1 MTAGF
6 EQASSNADPIPAT
19 AGIGLRGP
27 YHGEFID
34 RRPPVAWLEA
44 HSENYFAEDGIARGA
59 LRRIRRDYPV
69 SLHGVGLSIGS
80 TDPLDKEHLGRL
92 SALVGS
98 IEPALVSEHL
108 SWGAVGGRHLNDL
121 LPLPYTEEALE
132 HMVRRVQEVQDTLK
146 RPILIEN
153 VSSYLEFVDSAMPE
167 HEFLAEVSRRSGCGL
182 LLDIN
187 NIHVNAVN
195 HGFDPVAYVDAIPP
209 ERVAE
214 MHLAG
219 HTARRCGERDILI
232 DTHNTPVCGPV
243 WALFRHAVARFGPRP
258 TLIEWDSDFPPL
270 QRLLR
275 EAETARSILDEAHA
289 LAA

>member
-1 MTAGF
+1 MIPGF
-6 EQASSNADPIPAT
+6 EQASINADPIPAT

-27 YHGEFID
+27 FHGEFID
-34 RRPPVAWLEA
+34 RRPPISWLEA
-44 HSENYFAEDGIARGA
+44 HSENYFADDGIARGA
-59 LRRIRRDYPV
+59 LERIRPNYPI

-80 TDPLDKEHLGRL
+80 TDPLAKVHLARL
-92 SALVGS
+92 RALVDCV
-98 IEPALVSEHL
+98 EPALVSEHL
-108 SWGAVGGRHLNDL
+108 SWGAVNGRHLNDL
-121 LPLPYTEEALE
+121 LPLPYTEEALD
-132 HMVRRVQEVQDTLK
+132 HMVRRVQEVQDSLK

-153 VSSYLEFVDSAMPE
+153 VSSYLEFVDSAIPE
-167 HEFLAEVSRRSGCGL
+167 HEFLVAVSRRSGCGL

-195 HGFDPVAYVDAIPP
+195 HGFDPVAFLDAIPP

-219 HTARRCGERDILI
+219 HTARRCGEREILI

-243 WALFRHAVARFGPRP
+243 WDLFRLAVERIGRRP

-270 QRLLR
+270 ERLLR
-275 EAETARSILDEAHA
+275 EAETAQSILDKANE

>member
-1 MTAGF
+1 MTPDA
-6 EQASSNADPIPAT
+6 EQASINAEPIPAT

-27 YHGEFID
+27 YHGEIIN
-34 RRPPVAWLEA
+34 RRPPIAWLEA

-59 LRRIRRDYPV
+59 LERIRPDYPL

-80 TDPLDKEHLGRL
+80 TDPLDEEHLRRL
-92 SALVGS
+92 RALVDC

-132 HMVRRVQEVQDTLK
+132 HMVRRIQEVQDTLK

-153 VSSYLEFVDSAMPE
+153 ISSYLEFVDSAIPE
-167 HEFLAEVSRRSGCGL
+167 HEFLVAVSRRSGCGL

-187 NIHVNAVN
+187 NVYVNAVN
-195 HGFDPVAYVDAIPP
+195 HGFDPLVYLDAIPP
-209 ERVAE
+209 ERVVE

-219 HTARRCGERDILI
+219 HTARRYGEREILI
-232 DTHNTPVCGPV
+232 DTHNTPVCQPV
-243 WALFRHAVARFGPRP
+243 WELFRHAVARFGPRP
-258 TLIEWDSDFPPL
+258 TLIEWDSDYPAL
-270 QRLLR
+270 ERLLS
-275 EAETARSILDEAHA
+275 EADTARRILEEVHE

>member
-1 MTAGF
+1 MTPGA
-6 EQASSNADPIPAT
+6 EQASINAEPIPAT

-27 YHGEFID
+27 YHSEIIN
-34 RRPPVAWLEA
+34 RRPPIAWLEA

-59 LRRIRRDYPV
+59 LERIRPNYPL

-80 TDPLDKEHLGRL
+80 TDPLDEEHLRRL
-92 SALVGS
+92 RALVDC

-132 HMVRRVQEVQDTLK
+132 HMVRRIQEVQDALK

-153 VSSYLEFVDSAMPE
+153 ISSYLEFVDSAIPE
-167 HEFLAEVSRRSGCGL
+167 HEFLAAVSRKSGCGL

-187 NIHVNAVN
+187 NIYVNAVN
-195 HGFDPVAYVDAIPP
+195 HGFDPLVYLDAIPP

-219 HTARRCGERDILI
+219 HTARRCGEREILI
-232 DTHNTPVCGPV
+232 DTHNTPVSKPV
-243 WALFRHAVARFGPRP
+243 WELFRHAAARFGPRP
-258 TLIEWDSDFPPL
+258 TLIEWDSDYPAL
-270 QRLLR
+270 ERLLS
-275 EAETARSILDEAHA
+275 EADTARRILDEVHE

>member
-1 MTAGF
+1 MTSGV
-6 EQASSNADPIPAT
+6 EQASINAEPIPAT

-27 YHGEFID
+27 YHSEFIS
-34 RRPPVAWLEA
+34 RRPPIAWLEA
-44 HSENYFAEDGIARGA
+44 HSENYFSEDGIARSA
-59 LRRIRRDYPV
+59 LDRIRPNYPL

-80 TDPLDKEHLGRL
+80 ADPLDKDHLRRL
-92 SALVGS
+92 RALVDRV
-98 IEPALVSEHL
+98 EPALVSEHL

-132 HMVRRVQEVQDTLK
+132 HMVCRVQEVQDTLK

-153 VSSYLEFVDSAMPE
+153 ISSYLEFVDSAMPE
-167 HEFLAEVSRRSGCGL
+167 HEFLVEVSRQSGCGL

-195 HGFDPVAYVDAIPP
+195 HGFDPLAYLDAIPP
-209 ERVAE
+209 ARVAE

-219 HTARRCGERDILI
+219 HTARRFGEREILI
-232 DTHNTPVCGPV
+232 DTHNTPVSQPV
-243 WALFRHAVARFGPRP
+243 WDLFRHAVARFGPRP
-258 TLIEWDSDFPPL
+258 TLIEWDSDYPPL
-270 QRLLR
+270 ERLMS
-275 EAETARSILDEAHA
+275 EADTARRILDEACE

>member
-1 MTAGF
+1 MTPGVEHAAINS
-6 EQASSNADPIPAT
+6 EPIPAT

-27 YHGEFID
+27 YHGEIIN
-34 RRPPVAWLEA
+34 RRPPIAWLEA
-44 HSENYFAEDGIARGA
+44 HSENYFAEDGIASSA
-59 LRRIRRDYPV
+59 LERIRPNYPL

-80 TDPLDKEHLGRL
+80 TDPLDKDHLRRL
-92 SALVGS
+92 RALVHRV
-98 IEPALVSEHL
+98 EPALVSEHL

-132 HMVRRVQEVQDTLK
+132 HMVCRVQEVQDTLK

-153 VSSYLEFVDSAMPE
+153 ISSYLEFVDSAMPE
-167 HEFLAEVSRRSGCGL
+167 HEFLVEVSRQSGCGL

-195 HGFDPVAYVDAIPP
+195 HGFDPLAYLDAIPP
-209 ERVAE
+209 ARVAE

-219 HTARRCGERDILI
+219 HTARRFGEREILI
-232 DTHNTPVCGPV
+232 DTHNAPVCRPV
-243 WALFRHAVARFGPRP
+243 WELFRHAVARFGPRP
-258 TLIEWDSDFPPL
+258 ALIEWDSDYPPL
-270 QRLLR
+270 ERLMS
-275 EAETARSILDEAHA
+275 EADTARRILDEACE

>member
-1 MTAGF
+1 MTRGF
-6 EQASSNADPIPAT
+6 EPASINTDPIPAT

-27 YHGEFID
+27 FHEEFTS
-34 RRPPVAWLEA
+34 RRPAVAWLEA
-44 HSENYFAEDGIARGA
+44 HSENYFVTDGIARAA
-59 LRRIRRDYPV
+59 LERIRPNYPI

-80 TDPLDKEHLGRL
+80 TDPLDNEHLQRL
-92 SALVGS
+92 RELVHC

-108 SWGAVGGRHLNDL
+108 SWSAVEGRHLNDL

-146 RPILIEN
+146 RPILVEN

-167 HEFLAEVSRRSGCGL
+167 HEFLAAVSRHSGCGL

-187 NIHVNAVN
+187 NIYVNAVN
-195 HGFDPVAYVDAIPP
+195 HGFDPVAYIDAIPP
-209 ERVAE
+209 QQVAE

-219 HTARRCGERDILI
+219 HTEQQVGDREILI
-232 DTHNTPVCGPV
+232 DTHNAPVCEPV
-243 WALFRHAVARFGPRP
+243 WELFRYAVARLGPRP

-270 QRLLR
+270 ERLLQ
-275 EAETARSILDEAHA
+275 EAETARRILDEANE

>member
-6 EQASSNADPIPAT
+6 EQASINADPIPAT

-27 YHGEFID
+27 YHNEFID

-59 LRRIRRDYPV
+59 LRRIRRNYPV

-80 TDPLDKEHLGRL
+80 ADPLDKEHLGRL
-92 SALVGS
+92 GALVES

-121 LPLPYTEEALE
+121 LPLPYTEEALG

-153 VSSYLEFVDSAMPE
+153 VASYLEFAESAMPE
-167 HEFLAEVSRRSGCGL
+167 HEFLVEVSRRSGCGL

-219 HTARRCGERDILI
+219 HTARQCGEREILI
-232 DTHNTPVCGPV
+232 DTHNTPACQPV
-243 WALFRHAVARFGPRP
+243 WALFRHAVARLGPRP

-270 QRLLR
+270 ERLLR
-275 EAETARSILDEAHA
+275 EAETARSILDEAHE

>member
-1 MTAGF
+1 MTPA
-6 EQASSNADPIPAT
+6 ASRSSSNADPIPAT

-27 YHGEFID
+27 YHGEII
-34 RRPPVAWLEA
+34 RGRPHVAWLEA

-59 LRRIRRDYPV
+59 LERIRAHYPI

-80 TDPLDKEHLGRL
+80 TDPLDKDHLRRL
-92 SALVGS
+92 RALVDC

-108 SWGAVGGRHLNDL
+108 SWGTIGGHHLNDL

-132 HMVRRVQEVQDTLK
+132 HMVRRIHEVQDALQ

-153 VSSYLEFVDSAMPE
+153 ISSYLEFTSSAVPE
-167 HEFLAEVSRRSGCGL
+167 HEFLVSVSQRSGCSL

-219 HTARRCGERDILI
+219 HTSRNCGEREILI
-232 DTHNTPVCGPV
+232 DTHNTPICEPV
-243 WALFRHAVARFGPRP
+243 WELFRHAVERFGPRP
-258 TLIEWDSDFPPL
+258 TLIEWDSDYPPL
-270 QRLLR
+270 ETLLR
-275 EAETARSILDEAHA
+275 EAESAQRVLDQAHE

>member
-6 EQASSNADPIPAT
+6 EQASINADPIPAT

-27 YHGEFID
+27 YHNEFID

-59 LRRIRRDYPV
+59 LRRIRRNYPL
-69 SLHGVGLSIGS
+69 SLHGIGLSIGS

-92 SALVGS
+92 RALVES

-121 LPLPYTEEALE
+121 LPLPYTEEALK

-167 HEFLAEVSRRSGCGL
+167 HEFLVEVSRQSGCGL

-209 ERVAE
+209 KRVAE

-219 HTARRCGERDILI
+219 HTARRCGEREILI
-232 DTHNTPVCGPV
+232 DTHNTPVCKPV

-275 EAETARSILDEAHA
+275 EAETARSILDEAHE

>member
-6 EQASSNADPIPAT
+6 EQASINAGPIPAT

-27 YHGEFID
+27 YHDEFID

-59 LRRIRRDYPV
+59 LRRIRRNYPL

-92 SALVGS
+92 RALVES

-153 VSSYLEFVDSAMPE
+153 VASYLEFVDSAMPE
-167 HEFLAEVSRRSGCGL
+167 HEFVVDVSRQSGCGL

-187 NIHVNAVN
+187 NIYVNAVN

-209 ERVAE
+209 KRVAE

-219 HTARRCGERDILI
+219 HTARRCGEREILI
-232 DTHNTPVCGPV
+232 DTHNTPVCKPV

-270 QRLLR
+270 RRLLR
-275 EAETARSILDEAHA
+275 EAETARSILDEAHE

>member
-1 MTAGF
+1 MTSEV
-6 EQASSNADPIPAT
+6 EQASINAEPIPAA

-27 YHGEFID
+27 YHSEIID

-44 HSENYFAEDGIARGA
+44 HSENYFARDGIARCA
-59 LRRIRRDYPV
+59 LERIRPDYPI

-80 TDPLDKEHLGRL
+80 TDPLDKDHLRRL
-92 SALVGS
+92 RSLVER
-98 IEPALVSEHL
+98 IEPGLVSEHL

-121 LPLPYTEEALE
+121 LPLPYTEEALR

-153 VSSYLEFVDSAMPE
+153 VSSYLEFVDSDIPE
-167 HEFLAEVSRRSGCGL
+167 HEFLVEVSLRSGCGL

-187 NIHVNAVN
+187 NVHVNAVN
-195 HGFDPVAYVDAIPP
+195 HDFDPVAYLDAIPP

-219 HTARRCGERDILI
+219 HTARRFGEREILI
-232 DTHNTPVCGPV
+232 DTHNTPVCRPV

-258 TLIEWDSDFPPL
+258 TLIEWDSDYPPL
-270 QRLLR
+270 EQLIS
-275 EAETARSILDEAHA
+275 EAATARRILDEARE

>member
-6 EQASSNADPIPAT
+6 EQASINANPIPAT

-27 YHGEFID
+27 YHNEFID
-34 RRPPVAWLEA
+34 RRPQVAWLEA

-59 LRRIRRDYPV
+59 LRRIRRNYPL

-80 TDPLDKEHLGRL
+80 TDPLDKEHLNRL
-92 SALVGS
+92 HALVES

-167 HEFLAEVSRRSGCGL
+167 HEFLVEVSRQSGCGL

-195 HGFDPVAYVDAIPP
+195 HGFDPVAYVDAIPAK
-209 ERVAE
+209 RVAE

-219 HTARRCGERDILI
+219 HTARRCGEREILI
-232 DTHNTPVCGPV
+232 DTHNTPVCKPV

-275 EAETARSILDEAHA
+275 EAETAQSILDEAHE